1 MEKSIHFIE
10 QLLSQMTLE
19 EKVAQLCAIHAHQLN
34 ENGSFS
40 ISKAQNLIPNG
51 IGQITRL
58 VGDPDAEPS
67 ESAAKGNAIQ
77 HFLKEKTRLKIP
89 AIIHE
94 ECLSGL
100 TARGT
105 TVFPQAIGL
114 ASTFCPELIE
124 KMTTIIRKQIR
135 AIGGH
140 QGLAPVLDIP
150 RDPRW
155 GRTEETFGEDP
166 YLVSRLGVA
175 YIQGLQGN
183 DLKTGVIATAKHFTA
198 YGISEGGR
206 NMGPAR
212 LGKREL
218 REVFLF
224 PFEVAV
230 KEAQVG
236 SVMNAYH
243 DIDGI
248 PCTASQFLLTKV
260 LREEWGFTGIV
271 VSDYEAIKMLETLHH
286 IAQNSKEAAI
296 KALQAGIDIEL
307 PEIIC
312 YGEPLL
318 EAVREGLLSEELL
331 NEAVRRVLTTKM
343 RLGLFE
349 EEIYINPEQIPS
361 VMDPKE
367 NRQLAREIA
376 QASLVLLKNNGLLPL
391 KKDLKTLAIIG
402 PNAREGLHLHGDY
415 SYAVHIPSVQA
426 WRGKKAEWKD
436 YTKTVNVFEGIKNKL
451 PQAELLYAQ
460 GCELSDHSRQGF
472 DEAINIAKKAEVIIA
487 VMGEKSGLFQ
497 QSLSGEGS
505 DRADLGLP
513 GVQTELLKEL
523 NTLGKPI
530 VLILVNGRPLTLK
543 WEKENISAIIEA
555 WYPGEE
561 GGNAIA
567 DVLFGDYNPGGKLPI
582 SFPKETG
589 QLPVYYNR
597 KPLAFNQYISTDAQA
612 LFPFGH
618 GLSYTRFEYTDL
630 NISPKEIKSL
640 EKIEIQ
646 CKVKNVG
653 HQAGDEVIQ
662 LYIQDPIASLV
673 RPVKELKGFKR
684 IHLEPDEERTIA
696 FTLFPDQLAFYDEYM
711 RFIIEPGLFNVM
723 VGSSSEDIRLSG
735 QFEVIKELHLTK
747 YRHFK
752 SEVTVQ

>member
-1 MEKSIHFIE
+1 
-10 QLLSQMTLE
+10 
-19 EKVAQLCAIHAHQLN
+19 
-34 ENGSFS
+34 
-40 ISKAQNLIPNG
+40 
-51 IGQITRL
+51 
-58 VGDPDAEPS
+58 
-67 ESAAKGNAIQ
+67 
-77 HFLKEKTRLKIP
+77 
-89 AIIHE
+89 
-94 ECLSGL
+94 
-100 TARGT
+100 
-105 TVFPQAIGL
+105 
-114 ASTFCPELIE
+114 
-124 KMTTIIRKQIR
+124 
-135 AIGGH
+135 
-140 QGLAPVLDIP
+140 
-150 RDPRW
+150 
-155 GRTEETFGEDP
+155 
-166 YLVSRLGVA
+166 
-175 YIQGLQGN
+175 
-183 DLKTGVIATAKHFTA
+183 
-198 YGISEGGR
+198 
-206 NMGPAR
+206 
-212 LGKREL
+212 
-218 REVFLF
+218 
-224 PFEVAV
+224 
-230 KEAQVG
+230 
-236 SVMNAYH
+236 
-243 DIDGI
+243 
-248 PCTASQFLLTKV
+248 
-260 LREEWGFTGIV
+260 
-271 VSDYEAIKMLETLHH
+271 MLETLHH

-331 NEAVRRVLTTKM
+331 IEAVRRVLTTKM
-343 RLGLFE
+343 LLGLFE
-349 EEIYINPEQIPS
+349 EEIYINPEQIPL

-376 QASLVLLKNNGLLPL
+376 QASLVLLKNNGLLPI

-402 PNAREGLHLHGDY
+402 PNAREVLHLHGDY

-426 WRGKKAEWKD
+426 WRRKKAEWKD
-436 YTKTVNVFEGIKNKL
+436 YTKTVSVFEGIKNKL
-451 PQAELLYAQ
+451 PQAELLYAK

-530 VLILVNGRPLTLK
+530 VLILVNGRPLTIK

-684 IHLEPDEERTIA
+684 IHLEPNEERTIV

-711 RFIIEPGLFNVM
+711 RLIIEPGLFNVM

-735 QFEVIKELHLTK
+735 QFEAIKELHLTK